1 MAVPAGVWSGD
12 GGAAIMIAFFAF
24 WLSGLAEAVA
34 TPGAGVAKKIKGVSL
49 ATGAALLGLVVFSA
63 LLTVFGM

>member
-1 MAVPAGVWSGD
+1 
-12 GGAAIMIAFFAF
+12 MIAFFAF

-49 ATGAALLGLVVFSA
+49 ATGAALLGLVVFST